1 MHIMSSME
9 QNNHKGALGMNEKTY
24 KTMSLAGGGNIA
36 VGIIVL
42 VTGLAAGAVMI
53 VTGARLLKRKSDLIF

>member
-9 QNNHKGALGMNEKTY
+9 QNNHKGALNMNEKTY
-24 KTMSLAGGGNIA
+24 KTMSQAGGGSIA

-42 VTGLAAGAVMI
+42 VTGLAAGIVMI